1 MGQCSAFMQKMQ
13 LYQGDK
19 NMNRKQEL
27 LGLLKGGAQ
36 DELKARQLI
45 DELVFLEHQMT
56 ELKKYP
62 FIAINPKNPSQQKPT
77 AASRQY
83 KEFLQQYNNSLRL
96 LLRITGDIG
105 ESEEESPLRKWI
117 ASRKDAKQDD
127 LDT

>member
-1 MGQCSAFMQKMQ
+1 M
-13 LYQGDK
+13 D
-19 NMNRKQEL
+19 RKKEFL
-27 LGLLKGGAQ
+27 SLLKDGTQ

-45 DELVFLEHQMT
+45 DEVVFLEQQMA

-62 FIAINPKNPSQQKPT
+62 FIAVNPKNPSQQKPT

-105 ESEEESPLRKWI
+105 ESEEESPLRAWLK
-117 ASRKDAKQDD
+117 SRKEQGA
-127 LDT
+127 L

>member
-1 MGQCSAFMQKMQ
+1 M
-13 LYQGDK
+13 D
-19 NMNRKQEL
+19 RKAEFL
-27 LGLLKGGAQ
+27 SLLKDGNQ
-36 DELKARQLI
+36 EELKARQLI
-45 DELVFLEHQMT
+45 DELVFLEQQMI

-117 ASRKDAKQDD
+117 ASRKDAKQDG

>member
-45 DELVFLEHQMT
+45 DEIVFLEQRMM
-56 ELKKYP
+56 ELKQYP
-62 FIAINPKNPSQQKPT
+62 FIAVNPKNPAQQKPT
-77 AASRQY
+77 AAAKQY

-105 ESEEESPLRKWI
+105 SEGEEESPLRAWLK
-117 ASRKDAKQDD
+117 SRTGSGAG
-127 LDT
+127 

>member
-1 MGQCSAFMQKMQ
+1 
-13 LYQGDK
+13 
-19 NMNRKQEL
+19 MNRKDEFL
-27 LGLLKGGAQ
+27 SLLKAGNQ

-45 DELVFLEHQMT
+45 DELVFLEEQMV

-62 FIAINPKNPSQQKPT
+62 FIAVNPKNPSQQKPT

>member
-1 MGQCSAFMQKMQ
+1 M
-13 LYQGDK
+13 D
-19 NMNRKQEL
+19 RKSEFL
-27 LGLLKGGAQ
+27 SLLKDGNQ
-36 DELKARQLI
+36 EELKARQLI
-45 DELVFLEHQMT
+45 DELVFLEQQMT

-77 AASRQY
+77 AASKQY